1 MVASMQPGVTV
12 GQYRLVQMIGEGGMG
27 AVWLAEHLALG
38 RRAALKVLHS
48 ELSTRPENRRASS
61 PTEPPRLDAS
71 SADHRCRFGGTGWR
85 IPHGRRYHLLG
96 TRRRGHP
103 RRRWT
108 ALGAERTAGFAAQ
121 RCRGGAARAT
131 EVARETDHGRPSQ
144 R

>member
-38 RRAALKVLHS
+38 RRAALKVVDQ
-48 ELSTRPENRRASS
+48 RADVVI